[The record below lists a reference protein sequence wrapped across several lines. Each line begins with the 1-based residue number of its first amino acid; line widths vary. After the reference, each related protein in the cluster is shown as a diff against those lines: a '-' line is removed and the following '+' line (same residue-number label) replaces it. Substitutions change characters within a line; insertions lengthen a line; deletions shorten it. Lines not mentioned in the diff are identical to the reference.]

1 MAARKFYCN
10 GMQEHTFETKYDCIW
25 IQWCIGYLTDEDLI
39 QFLVNCREKGL
50 KRSKDSERTGLIF
63 VKDNACQDEQ
73 FILDK
78 QDSSVMRSE
87 EQIDAVFKY
96 AGYEILAKHIQENMP
111 EDLMPI
117 ICYTLKPVF

>member
-1 MAARKFYCN
+1 M
-10 GMQEHTFETKYDCIW
+10 
-25 IQWCIGYLTDEDLI
+25 
-39 QFLVNCREKGL
+39 
-50 KRSKDSERTGLIF
+50 
-63 VKDNACQDEQ
+63 KDNACQDEQ